1 MPQIRKL
8 FWFRHLRAEPNQFVL
23 HWKNGRLRL
32 RGPGLSYWFDSLSA
46 AVAQLPVEDCET
58 TFVLK
63 ERSLDFQ
70 EVTVQCTITYR
81 IADPERAAS
90 RVNFSLNLETGA
102 WCDAPLERLASVFCL
117 RAQPSARSYLAAAT
131 VVEALRSGPDRIRQA
146 VSDSLKSDPELEEM
160 GLSLVSMQIDR
171 VAPTSE
177 VEKALQT
184 PTREGIQ
191 EKADQAVF
199 ARRALAVEK
208 ERAIKENELSTEI
221 ELSRRTEELVRQRAS
236 NRRLEVESEA
246 AAERTLAEARAEGE
260 ARRVEVWSHAPNR
273 VVMGL
278 ALQELARN
286 IQQIQ
291 HLNLTPDLLGQALQ
305 QFVTDQ
311 AGK

>member
-1 MPQIRKL
+1 MAQIRRL
-8 FWFRHLRAEPNQFVL
+8 FWLRHLRAEPNQFIV

-32 RGPGLSYWFDSLSA
+32 RGPGLAYWFDALSA
-46 AVAQLPVEDCET
+46 AVAQLPLEDCET
-58 TFVLK
+58 TIVLK

-70 EVTVQCTITYR
+70 EVTVQSTLTYR
-81 IADPERAAS
+81 VEDPERAAS

-102 WCDAPLERLASVFCL
+102 WADAPLERLASVFCL
-117 RAQPSARSYLAAAT
+117 RSQPLARSYLAEVT
-131 VVEALRSGPDRIRQA
+131 VVEALRSGPERIRNA
-146 VSDSLKSDPELEEM
+146 ITDALKSDPEVEAM
-160 GLSLVSMQIDR
+160 GLALVSTQIDR

-221 ELSRRTEELVRQRAS
+221 GLSRRTEELVRQRAA
-236 NRRLEVESEA
+236 NRQLEVESEA
-246 AAERTLAEARAEGE
+246 SAERTLAEARAEGE
-260 ARRVEVWSHAPNR
+260 ARRVEVWKNAPNR